1 MRSPGSRR
9 RRKEESSLNIAVI
22 GATRGIGLE
31 VVKAALED
39 GHHVTVLVRNPGRL
53 AVRHERLRIETG
65 DALDPDA
72 VARVVEGQDVV
83 CDCLGTKNVFKK
95 VTLFSRAAENLARAL
110 KPQQLLIAVTG
121 VGAGDSKGHGGFF
134 YDRLVLPLVVRGI
147 YADKDRQ
154 EEIIRRRVARWI
166 IVRPGLLTNG
176 PRTGRYRA
184 LVDLEGVRGG
194 TISRADVA
202 DFILKQAKSPE
213 FLGKT
218 PLLIY

>member
-1 MRSPGSRR
+1 RGEEEPGASAKREASVAGDAERSRTYNSERSSKQRWTAREVAKASVTGGCALRSPGARR
-9 RRKEESSLNIAVI
+9 RRKEERSLNIAVS
-22 GATRGIGLE
+22 GATRGIGRE

-134 YDRLVLPLVVRGI
+134 YDRLVLPLVVRRI

-154 EEIIRRRVARWI
+154 EEIIRRRVAR
-166 IVRPGLLTNG
+166 
-176 PRTGRYRA
+176 
-184 LVDLEGVRGG
+184 
-194 TISRADVA
+194 
-202 DFILKQAKSPE
+202 
-213 FLGKT
+213 
-218 PLLIY
+218 

>member
-1 MRSPGSRR
+1 MLWTRTPWRESSKGRTSSATALAPRTSSRRSPCSPGPRR
-9 RRKEESSLNIAVI
+9 
-22 GATRGIGLE
+22 TW
-31 VVKAALED
+31 
-39 GHHVTVLVRNPGRL
+39 
-53 AVRHERLRIETG
+53 
-65 DALDPDA
+65 
-72 VARVVEGQDVV
+72 
-83 CDCLGTKNVFKK
+83 
-95 VTLFSRAAENLARAL
+95 RAAL

-134 YDRLVLPLVVRGI
+134 YDRLVLPLVVRRI